1 MNKNYDK
8 YLCRAAPKEFCKVYT
23 DTFGRKYVYVGGNKC
38 FIGELYNYGDL
49 ELYNLTPVKQF
60 EQVDPNIILASKFV
74 LKIGLA
80 LFVLIGICTYFSI
93 K

>member
-8 YLCRAAPKEFCKVYT
+8 YLCRAVPHEWSVVHT
-23 DTFGRKYVYVGGNKC
+23 DSYGRRYVWVGKDKYYVSKPHTS
-38 FIGELYNYGDL
+38 GDV
-49 ELYNLTPVKQF
+49 EIHDLTPVKQF

-80 LFVLIGICTYFSI
+80 LFVLIGICTYLST